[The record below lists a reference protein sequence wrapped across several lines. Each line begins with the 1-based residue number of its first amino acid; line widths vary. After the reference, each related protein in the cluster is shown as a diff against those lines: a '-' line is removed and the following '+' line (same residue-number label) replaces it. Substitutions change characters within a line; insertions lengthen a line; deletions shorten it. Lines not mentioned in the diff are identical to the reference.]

1 MTKFTLE
8 VEPDLDF
15 DLIGICSNHSDY
27 RLTWSLNATLGIDLT
42 KNTDNFQVSGKK
54 GQIVGT
60 FSLYEFIHPE
70 THTEYYLIKNKNNNE
85 TLIPAKPQLDYFL
98 VIRENFDLD
107 LDELLA
113 RVKMVPS
120 VQTAFSFYP
129 EELKSASNFIF

>member
-85 TLIPAKPQLDYFL
+85 TLIPEKPQLDYFL